1 MSYSNP
7 LLFRPATISAGRG
20 TYLRINLNNNYYYD
34 GILGLD
40 EFEFTTIPETA
51 HTPSWEGILGGGK
64 GLIYNGARSIG
75 SRFEIKWEGK
85 YAVTSTRSY
94 NYGDVAL
101 SGTRDGILY
110 FEADGIT
117 ITPGQRGSSVYG
129 KSFDPGKG
137 VVSVNGLIIND
148 LGIIY
153 NNDGSAYTDIKY
165 GSLSDVSLSVD
176 DFYLSELNAQR
187 LVGESGTISVS
198 EQELDTITEL
208 FTIHADAYGK
218 HTIYI
223 DVKDV
228 SAYSGSGVDTDK
240 FIQGNAATTLGD
252 DFQLYWGQSDLG
264 NPTESDLTLIGS
276 NESFFIWDKDQQ
288 DSNHEFQQISLY
300 AKILSDDF
308 AEYDEKAE
316 ITVWGGA
323 GKTTYEWTVAQDDN
337 TSFWKKNGTSPDSK
351 GLKYNAGVESTLGE
365 WSGPY
370 ARNSAGQHL
379 SQTLTLQGYGGR
391 IELDVMFVG
400 RWEINKTQNDS
411 IQIYVNGNSFSFA
424 RDYRSALTEST
435 QSMSGYT
442 VKLYPFNNY
451 GKLSSSDPYADQ
463 TARISIEVPV
473 GVESVQLG
481 LGTTLKYE
489 STISFLA
496 IDNLAVIEPEITTYT
511 LEVADI
517 GPVLSFG
524 RVGYLDSGNNFIS
537 TEGNISEGVISVVEI
552 LVRDG
557 SGNSIDIKS
566 DRQVYVRY
574 EVVTEKSSAK
584 EGIDFYTPKGV
595 MSTENYK
602 VENFIKLEPGGNIG
616 YLYITPLNDAIAEG
630 TEVVSIKLVD
640 AIGTF
645 NDGKSYRSYVV
656 DGEGDEVAIKITD
669 PSDQAWTKAI
679 SITQEGRD
687 DDYIVASVD
696 GKVSVDIR
704 LRSAIEEDRN
714 VTLSTGDILTFTKEN
729 WDIPQTVAIQLG
741 SGDTSNGYAVINAE
755 STDNTITL
763 SNTYK
768 AGDLVTATIN
778 GISLSYT
785 VTIDDIKTLEQEEEV
800 HTLTDDF
807 RRNGVSLGSLDWSE
821 QTWQNADSIN
831 GSLVA
836 NGSEIWRELPA
847 GTDWNQATDFRL
859 SYDKNNT
866 KNLLIKLYKVSNSA
880 KLAEKTLFTYN
891 NKSAGA
897 KTITTKT
904 DSSGVSLKTY
914 LQQGYNAIGMGGF
927 AGGTNYIDNI
937 ELEVEIGPRYE
948 DKSSASA
955 LSAIAAKVA
964 AQVNGNTKLNGS
976 VTATVNGN
984 IVTINSSTF
993 SATIPTV
1000 TTNAPGNGSWSSGDV
1015 RILSH
1020 DNTSEA
1026 KVLLFEGG
1034 SVVAEDHQFIV
1045 TKNAD
1050 VLEGAQGQKAAL
1062 TISRVNADVSRPFE
1076 VFIKSTNGNLA
1087 DLRSEQVRSYRPLLT
1102 GSEREI
1108 LQYEGVSRTDDGK
1121 GYTIEMWVNPE
1132 TSEQIVQLL
1141 DISNTQTQFDSVALS
1156 GIYEAGD
1163 RIDITISDMTVSY
1176 IVAAS
1181 DIGSGTS
1188 TTYTLKDDFL
1198 RDGRSLGNLDW
1209 SNQTWQNETSITGT
1223 LKSRGKDA
1231 WRELPKGVDWT
1242 KATDVSLSFT
1252 KSNRKLLWI
1261 KLYKIKDGIVEDEV
1275 GLYRYDRKSTKTET
1289 ISSTD
1294 NEGLD
1299 IKTYMQQGFNAIGI
1313 YGDNDGN
1320 SYIDNL
1326 ELSVT
1331 VDSYTPL
1338 DTETIL
1344 DTIASNLAA
1353 AINNDAGNLVTA
1365 SASGHVIS
1373 IDPSATDMTFS
1384 LSTVATNGNG
1394 NSDNTQESR
1403 ATASKFVKD
1412 STATGSLI
1420 IDEQG
1425 KVVFTVVGIDE
1436 TSATARSSSSIAANE
1451 WQHIAI
1457 THDGTSQ
1464 KNRIYINGMFD
1475 AEADVLDG
1483 IGILDEA
1490 SKGYIVNVGGVGEA
1504 QVRDLR
1510 IINKAKESDGIQ
1522 ASMFDKLRRSAGVML
1537 DAPLNGIADTGKHSV
1552 GQPTESASGSFADEP
1567 VYAVKM
1573 NANSRE
1579 VSLFVDRTDDNIW
1592 TGNTTFTLE
1601 LKDNSSLYGHA
1612 GANQVTINL
1621 FDDDEAGFTLH
1632 KLNRLLSYEYEKLES
1647 NVQLIGTDGSVNEIV
1662 ITPANAEKTDNEPGH
1677 PYSIGY
1683 KDTVIL
1689 PGISMS
1695 TDGINALTISGWF
1708 KGETEKS
1715 RSLLELETTDGS
1727 NSIRAIISGDTLK
1740 LFLPTSDGEL
1750 EYNGIIDHDQGDWHF
1765 WAISLGS
1772 RKVLDPTTKVMVQ
1785 QRQPEVWVDGIK
1797 IELTEK
1803 TESTQADIV
1812 ESFDYAGIY
1821 FRGEGQQVYSTG
1833 VTVQTGGTTT
1843 AEVIQQMKNNAVLLE
1858 SNLVYAIDMST
1869 VNAEVV
1875 GVVASEEETWTKLS
1889 LQDISESGVSAE
1901 IDLLKLLTAKDDEG
1915 YIVNSSLSDEV
1926 VLGISLNTMPTGA
1939 VYLKLDQNE
1948 YADQLDITLGDDG
1961 NQILAFDETNYSTP
1975 QTIEIKTKGSDSGSQ
1990 TLPVKL
1996 SVVDGTGGSEYNGFA
2011 ATLNIRLDSPL
2022 PDLNT
2027 RGSSLATSS
2036 ATRYTK
2042 IERIGDDLLD
2052 EVDTTISYLDWENN
2066 TVLKTVTHTLIDDLL
2081 TNGRSLGS
2089 LDWSNE
2095 DWQDFS
2101 ALSNTLQA
2109 KQKNAWRK
2117 LPDEVDW
2124 TKATDFSLS
2133 FRRRNSQQLWVNLY
2147 KIENNA
2153 IVEKIAIRQYSA
2165 SDAVSSKIESMS
2177 VDQNGKNLARYL
2189 QQGFNAIGIW
2199 QNKNDTGFLDDLKLS
2214 IIAPR
2219 ASGTEVEGEVA
2230 TFRIS
2235 LTDQNGEATINANQD
2250 TIIYLKKGAT
2260 STADWSDVTPATTH
2274 QLSGLIKYSEE
2285 TGSIGE
2291 LTSLSNIETLADN
2304 TSIKGYINLPVS
2316 GFYTF
2321 HADTNGETVV
2331 KINDQTLIHV
2341 NGDGLNISSAS
2352 DPIYLREGDF
2362 AEVSIDYN
2370 HSGTL
2375 SGQEGRVNINWT
2387 RPDNSEDTQSEITGL
2402 TQVDQLHVVI
2412 PAGSSSIDLTI
2423 EVADDSV
2430 SEDAEVFVLEITDDR
2445 LLNINASVED
2455 IYLGFDK
2462 GATLD
2467 GSAYLQLPTIYLGE
2481 KYTIAAW
2488 AKLNENSMQRP
2499 ALFYARSGDDQQ
2511 GLVSF
2516 GSNSANGLEFSSW
2529 SSSGSQLTS
2538 LKSGDDLISLD
2549 QWHHL
2554 VVSVSGTKIRL
2565 FVDGKLVGLQDSGQA
2580 VSEAGSRNTVYVG
2593 RGTNWTEAWEGNV
2606 KDLQIYDQF
2615 FDEDN
2620 INQVLSEAVV
2630 EQDLVDLGLKTWYP
2644 LRSANGSTYESIA
2657 LSGTF
2662 DVGDT
2667 VTATVNGFEI
2677 SYTVVISDLGDS
2689 SVDYTL
2695 KDDFDGDGRSLGS
2708 LDWSQQTW
2716 QNETDIRGELKARGQ
2731 SAWRL
2736 LPTEVNWNE
2745 AMDFRLRFSKN
2756 SPSLL
2761 LIKLF
2766 KVENNSIMEEVEIL
2780 RYTYS
2785 KNQKTG
2791 GNVDTT
2797 TDMNGKSLASYLRE
2811 GFNAIGIYG
2820 SNDNNQVYIDN
2831 LDISIE
2837 VETLKAKESAQV
2849 LASIAANLAAQI
2861 NSSSN
2866 LFSSVSAA
2874 ATGAV
2879 ISFAS
2884 TIDDSP
2890 ISVSTTTVDIGGNG
2904 DNTQASDIVS
2914 SAIAAS
2920 VIGSVGF
2927 INDIVVPLIY
2937 NDGPTAAIQ
2946 LSAGNILNLSSGESA
2961 DSALNSL
2968 WSIRLLE
2975 DITLIKGKKSLPVQY
2990 EMVNNNPNRMPETGL
3005 VLSGQVAINDYRLA
3019 TVVVDGVEKVDAE
3032 MTTSKMVITK
3042 NDTLGIDIKEQDI
3055 ALTEGADGQL
3065 QSIRLSAQPLETV
3078 TVLVQAQDDSEVII
3092 RQNDSSPLKS
3102 PLDDTVLHLTF
3113 TPENWDMAQSFYI
3126 IAVDDDV
3133 AENKSQQLIH
3143 LTTISE
3149 DSRWDRKT
3157 SLSTSDGNPA
3167 ELYPFSVIITDNDVA
3182 GVITESIT
3190 YNISKS
3196 ANGFAYLALSSEPTD
3211 DVMVMVTPVGDSVN
3225 PAKVT
3230 LNDRSINRSESMVFN
3245 KDNWNIAQSIELTA
3259 VDDEDITGTVD
3270 THVAITT
3277 NSNDPYYNN
3286 KSWIS
3291 VNVRIID
3298 NDLPTAKIVPVL
3310 DATENGSPGAFKIV
3324 LNAPAPN
3331 DVGST
3336 GISVAYAITGFN
3348 MDDYLKNINSV
3359 PVDLEALVGSYTL
3372 SPGGQLNGIARIAPG
3387 STESQVFIVPI
3398 DDQFADEYI
3407 LDSAGNSGKQLTF
3420 ELTKTAADSP
3430 YKLSSKIHEQ
3440 TIYVN
3445 IINNDAAGVALIRS
3459 GSLLMATEGGEDAQL
3474 GIVLLSQPKDKVSV
3488 SLLELTDTAK
3498 TNRITGSGGR
3508 DWDGDLQQAN
3518 VDEIEPSASVEFDAK
3533 DWYIPQVIS
3542 VRAKADKFRED
3553 GGLGSGYEN
3562 TGIHS
3567 TKVKLQ
3573 FQSDDDAYDSET
3585 KSQEHFTN
3593 STEFDLL
3600 ILDESL
3606 SENTAE
3612 SISSTLDSLQEG
3624 LALLELPFLGSM
3636 DGKFGNPFDMITKK
3650 LLPLINNLGDNLTV
3664 DRLQSTI
3671 DVSGFFDTSSISV
3684 QNAGLSNAYIQLD
3697 LGWSD
3702 EYSLFSLPLDASL
3715 GIPGLGLTSSGLIDA
3730 ELKFDAGIGLHIPF
3744 STQNGMDINLDLAE
3758 DKTFISAEL
3767 ELNLS
3772 DDFSFNGGLGFL
3784 SFQGVNIGSES
3795 TGMNVIFDVTLDK
3808 DPSKLL
3814 LSYKDLIAGDFDLGD
3829 YVAFGINPESSAQ
3842 LGISATAYTLAKAV
3856 MPNVNFKLTTDLT
3869 PIFSAIDSGYG
3880 NGNSQYTI
3888 SLEDISLDIGSFATD
3903 MLSPVLETIG
3913 DILNPIRPLVDAFYT
3928 DTKIF
3933 AALGMEE
3940 EMDQDRDGIVTPL
3953 DMLIY
3958 YANTF
3963 GDEKDQRNAQ
3973 KTKTF
3978 LSTLSSVYSIIDEFD
3993 SLSGNGES
4001 FAIDIG
4007 SYEVSIDA
4015 DPESGESASNAKAQS
4030 TESTSTLANTKNGVI
4045 SDSTTAYRQKIG
4057 SAVNKLYSL
4066 GFSIPLI
4073 EGPSTVV
4080 DLLLGKDVDLFTW
4093 TIPGLES
4100 SLSIEQDFTLW
4111 PAPKIDGIVE
4121 GSLTAEAFITVGFDT
4136 TGFSDWKSK
4145 GFALNESWR
4154 AFDGFFVEDKAG
4166 DEVVLSADLG
4176 VGVAGSVGAA
4186 KATVTGGIWASLGFD
4201 LIDIGEF
4208 NGTSDGKLRASEIYS
4223 RIRNPLSLFD
4233 INGSLSAY
4241 LDAKLQVGIDMGLW
4255 DKWWTVWEEQF
4266 DIELFSFS
4274 LGASGSHG
4282 NGPISGSTIGFDANF
4297 NGRIDI
4303 NEPAIQTK
4311 SDGSYSN
4318 LKIDL
4323 RTFDQNR
4330 NGKIDPDEGRQ
4341 IAFGGQDTVGG
4352 HDVSTVM
4359 FAPYGNIIS
4368 PLTTVYSVALMQGMD
4383 KGEAKEMIQSLF
4395 SIKDWDFTT
4404 EEPIQAIRNEGLIPN
4419 ISARKA
4425 ALDHTYMNW
4434 IFDKLIHEAGK
4445 IANLDKLPLNK
4456 RVSLTENYS
4465 LNLIEKVSK
4474 VDDFTDSSQVV
4485 LAYAQAMMLTLNNFA
4500 KELGSENVSPEL
4512 LGRVINNIKYF
4523 NSLILKSFA
4532 GNASSDDFL
4541 ARLSVIKSQLFFRSK
4556 NQKQDYLSAVGAQL
4570 EMNTASRWFYQ
4581 EQLSALEETGLFLS
4595 KSIIRLTQESDGN
4608 LLRSGVLVDIQSLL
4622 GDITLTDNRGKRDA
4636 IRKIS
4641 VSTVSDDGTIK
4652 SAAYNPISGNGARFY
4667 DFDGDE
4673 IADYMLFSS
4682 APDNQA
4688 QSPYI
4693 VGGVGSL
4700 RTIFAVKSHGV
4711 VATLDPNQLDI
4722 EAGLVIS
4729 ATLETRANSV
4739 LSIYYVV
4746 LDKSELGDVDEIFSD
4761 LDLLKSR
4768 SNVLFSSLETEDV
4781 TLPEDMMFNRSLNLV
4796 NGQAIRFFQVDNAEL
4811 SELKSS
4817 LDARLSIIDTSDLIE
4832 GHRGVVLSSESGP
4845 SFLLELMDKEQ
4856 SLNSLI
4862 GSMQDKA
4869 PILDFSYF
4877 TEATRISGELVLSRE
4892 AAFDALTGFYRVL
4905 DQEGSVLHSN
4915 GVDVLKPGHQEY
4927 ASMALHSD
4935 NIIGPVSNLAV
4946 DDRAISRR
4954 TFSLSESSYLAP
4966 YSIVNG
4972 IQYFGFA
4979 AANIDGINHFRVLG
4993 ENTFGLEDMLGGGDL
5008 DFDDHVFKL
5017 YFTEIA

>member
-1 MSYSNP
+1 M
-7 LLFRPATISAGRG
+7 
-20 TYLRINLNNNYYYD
+20 
-34 GILGLD
+34 
-40 EFEFTTIPETA
+40 E
-51 HTPSWEGILGGGK
+51 GGK

-117 ITPGQRGSSVYG
+117 ITPGQGGSSVYG

-351 GLKYNAGVESTLGE
+351 GVKYNAGVESTLGE

-391 IELDVMFVG
+391 IELDVMFVN
-400 RWEINKTQNDS
+400 RWEINNTQNDS

-778 GISLSYT
+778 GISVSYT

-821 QTWQNADSIN
+821 QTWQIADSIN

-1015 RILSH
+1015 LILSH

-1141 DISNTQTQFDSVALS
+1141 DISNSQTQFDSVALS

-1313 YGDNDGN
+1313 YEDNDGN

-1384 LSTVATNGNG
+1384 LSTVATNCNG

-1689 PGISMS
+1689 PGIAMS

-1803 TESTQADIV
+1803 TESIQADIV

-1821 FRGEGQQVYSTG
+1821 LRGEGQQVYSTG

-1961 NQILAFDETNYSTP
+1961 NQILAFDETNYSIP

-1996 SVVDGTGGSEYNGFA
+1996 SVVDGTDGSEYNGFA

-2177 VDQNGKNLARYL
+2177 VDQNGKNLATYL

-2199 QNKNDTGFLDDLKLS
+2199 QNKNDTGFLDDLELS

-2274 QLSGLIKYSEE
+2274 QFSGLIKYSEE

-2430 SEDAEVFVLEITDDR
+2430 SEDAEVFVLEITEDR

-2538 LKSGDDLISLD
+2538 LKSGDDLVSLD

-2565 FVDGKLVGLQDSGQA
+2565 FVDGKLVGSQDSGQA

-2593 RGTNWTEAWEGNV
+2593 RGTNWTEAWEGKV

-2662 DVGDT
+2662 DVGD
-2667 VTATVNGFEI
+2667 
-2677 SYTVVISDLGDS
+2677 
-2689 SVDYTL
+2689 
-2695 KDDFDGDGRSLGS
+2695 
-2708 LDWSQQTW
+2708 
-2716 QNETDIRGELKARGQ
+2716 
-2731 SAWRL
+2731 
-2736 LPTEVNWNE
+2736 
-2745 AMDFRLRFSKN
+2745 
-2756 SPSLL
+2756 
-2761 LIKLF
+2761 
-2766 KVENNSIMEEVEIL
+2766 
-2780 RYTYS
+2780 
-2785 KNQKTG
+2785 
-2791 GNVDTT
+2791 
-2797 TDMNGKSLASYLRE
+2797 
-2811 GFNAIGIYG
+2811 
-2820 SNDNNQVYIDN
+2820 
-2831 LDISIE
+2831 
-2837 VETLKAKESAQV
+2837 
-2849 LASIAANLAAQI
+2849 
-2861 NSSSN
+2861 
-2866 LFSSVSAA
+2866 
-2874 ATGAV
+2874 
-2879 ISFAS
+2879 
-2884 TIDDSP
+2884 
-2890 ISVSTTTVDIGGNG
+2890 
-2904 DNTQASDIVS
+2904 NTQASDIVS

-2937 NDGPTAAIQ
+2937 NDGPMAAIQ
-2946 LSAGNILNLSSGESA
+2946 LSAGNILNLSSGESV

-3078 TVLVQAQDDSEVII
+3078 TVLVQAQDVSEVII

-3167 ELYPFSVIITDNDVA
+3167 ELYPFSVIVTDNDVA

-3211 DVMVMVTPVGDSVN
+3211 DVSVMVTPVGDSVN

-3348 MDDYLKNINSV
+3348 MDNSLKKINSV

-3518 VDEIEPSASVEFDAK
+3518 VDEIEPSASVEFDAR

-3636 DGKFGNPFDMITKK
+3636 DGKFGNPFDTITKK

-3697 LGWSD
+3697 LAWSD

-3730 ELKFDAGIGLHIPF
+3730 VLKFDAGIGLHIPF

-3829 YVAFGINPESSAQ
+3829 YVAFDINPESSAQ
-3842 LGISATAYTLAKAV
+3842 LGISATAYTSAKAV
-3856 MPNVNFKLTTDLT
+3856 MPNVNFKLTTDLK
-3869 PIFSAIDSGYG
+3869 PIFSAIDSEYG
-3880 NGNSQYTI
+3880 NGSSQYTI

-3903 MLSPVLETIG
+3903 MLSPVLETVG

-3953 DMLIY
+3953 DMLIH

-4186 KATVTGGIWASLGFD
+4186 KATVTGGIGASLGFD

-4208 NGTSDGKLRASEIYS
+4208 NGTSDGKLRALEIYS

-4500 KELGSENVSPEL
+4500 KEIGSENVSPEL
-4512 LGRVINNIKYF
+4512 LGRVINNKKYF

-4570 EMNTASRWFYQ
+4570 EMNAASRWFYQ

-4622 GDITLTDNRGKRDA
+4622 GDITLTDNRGQRDA

-4652 SAAYNPISGNGARFY
+4652 STAYNPISGNGARFY

-4700 RTIFAVKSHGV
+4700 RTIFVVNSHGV

-4845 SFLLELMDKEQ
+4845 SFRLELMDKEQ
-4856 SLNSLI
+4856 TLNSLI

-4972 IQYFGFA
+4972 NQYFGFA

>member
-1 MSYSNP
+1 MPYSNP
-7 LLFRPATISAGRG
+7 LEFRPATISAGRG
-20 TYLRINLNNNYYYD
+20 TYLTISLSRTNFGQSSIYQNDYYEY

-40 EFEFTTIPETA
+40 EFEFISIPETA
-51 HTPSWEGILGGGK
+51 YVSSWEGILGGGM
-64 GLIYNGARSIG
+64 GLFYDGAESTG
-75 SRFEIKWEGK
+75 SLFETKWEGK
-85 YAVTSTRSY
+85 YAVSSTRSY

-110 FEADGIT
+110 FEADGET
-117 ITPGQRGSSVYG
+117 IYPGQGGTSVYG

-137 VVSVNGLIIND
+137 VVSVNDLIIND

-153 NNDGSAYTDIKY
+153 NNEGSAYTNIKY
-165 GSLSDVSLSVD
+165 GSLSDVSLSID
-176 DFYLSELNAQR
+176 NFYLSELNAQR

-198 EQELDTITEL
+198 EQESNTITEL

-218 HTIYI
+218 HTIYV

-228 SAYSGSGVDTDK
+228 SSYSGSGVDTDK
-240 FIQGNAATTLGD
+240 FIQGNATTTLGD
-252 DFQLYWGQSDLG
+252 DFQLYWGVSGLE
-264 NPTESDLTLIGS
+264 NPNKSDLTLIGS
-276 NESFFIWDKDQQ
+276 NESGFIWDTNQQ
-288 DSNHEFQQISLY
+288 DSNLGFQQISLY
-300 AKILSDDF
+300 AEIFSDDF

-323 GKTTYEWTVAQDDN
+323 GKTTYEWTAAQDDN
-337 TSFWKKNGTSPDSK
+337 TSFWKKIETSSFS
-351 GLKYNAGVESTLGE
+351 LESS
-365 WSGPY
+365 SGPY
-370 ARNSAGQHL
+370 AKNSAGQHL
-379 SQTLTLQGYGGR
+379 SQTLSLQGYGGR
-391 IELDVMFVG
+391 IELDVLFG
-400 RWEINKTQNDS
+400 DSWENES
-411 IQIYVNGNSFSFA
+411 IQIYVNGNSFSFN
-424 RDYRSALTEST
+424 RDFRSALTEST
-435 QSMSGYT
+435 QSKSGYSAT
-442 VKLYPFNNY
+442 VYPFNSYANLT
-451 GKLSSSDPYADQ
+451 GNSNADQ
-463 TARISIEVPV
+463 AARISIEVPA
-473 GVESVQLG
+473 GIESVQLG
-481 LGTTLKYE
+481 LGTTLNQDSSDE
-489 STISFLA
+489 FLA
-496 IDNLAVIEPEITTYT
+496 IDNLSVIEPEITTYT
-511 LEVADI
+511 LKVADS
-517 GPVLSFG
+517 GPVLSLG
-524 RVGYLDSGNNFIS
+524 RVGYLDSKNNFIS
-537 TEGNISEGVISVVEI
+537 TEGNISEGMISVVEI

-557 SGNSIDIKS
+557 SGNSINMES
-566 DRQVYVRY
+566 DREIYVHY
-574 EVVTEKSSAK
+574 EVVTGESSAK
-584 EGIDFYTPKGV
+584 EGVDFYVPKGV
-595 MSTENYK
+595 MSTENYN
-602 VENFIKLEPGGNIG
+602 VESFINFEPGGNVG

-640 AIGTF
+640 ASGEF
-645 NDGKSYRSYVV
+645 DSGQSYRSYVV

-679 SITQEGRD
+679 SITQKGRD

-729 WDIPQTVAIQLG
+729 WDIPQTVAIELG
-741 SGDTSNGYAVINAE
+741 SGDISDGYVVINAE

-763 SNTYK
+763 SNTYN
-768 AGDLVTATIN
+768 AGDIVTATIN
-778 GISLSYT
+778 GISVSYT
-785 VTIDDIKTLEQEEEV
+785 VSIDDIKTLEQEEV

-821 QTWQNADSIN
+821 QTWQNAGSIN

-847 GTDWNQATDFRL
+847 GIDWNQATDFRL

-866 KNLLIKLYKVSNSA
+866 RNLLIKLYKVSNGA
-880 KLAEKTLFTYN
+880 KLAEKPVFTYN

-897 KTITTKT
+897 ETISTTT

-914 LQQGYNAIGMGGF
+914 LQQGYNAIGIGGF

-955 LSAIAAKVA
+955 LSAIAAKLA
-964 AQVNGNTKLNGS
+964 TQINDNASLNGS
-976 VTATVNGN
+976 VIATVDGN
-984 IVTINSSTF
+984 IVTINSRTF
-993 SATIPTV
+993 NATIPTV

-1034 SVVAEDHQFIV
+1034 SVVAEGHQFIV

-1050 VLEGAQGQKAAL
+1050 VLEGAQGQEAAL
-1062 TISRVNADVSRPFE
+1062 TISRVSADDSRPVE

-1087 DLRSEQVRSYRPLLT
+1087 NLRSEQVRTYRPLLT

-1108 LQYEGVSRTDDGK
+1108 VQYEGVSRTDEGK
-1121 GYTIEMWVNPE
+1121 GYTIEMWVSLE
-1132 TSEQIVQLL
+1132 TKGQMVQLL
-1141 DISNTQTQFDSVALS
+1141 DISSAQTQFDSIALS

-1163 RIDITISDMTVSY
+1163 RIDTTISDMTVSY
-1176 IVAAS
+1176 IVAAG
-1181 DIGSGTS
+1181 DIGSETS

-1198 RDGRSLGNLDW
+1198 SDGRSLGNLDW
-1209 SNQTWQNETSITGT
+1209 SNQTWQNETSTTGT
-1223 LKSRGKDA
+1223 LKARGKDA

-1252 KSNRKLLWI
+1252 KSNKKLLWI
-1261 KLYKIKDGIVEDEV
+1261 KLYKVKDGIVEDEA

-1294 NEGLD
+1294 KESLD
-1299 IKTYMQQGFNAIGI
+1299 IKTYLQQGFNAIGM
-1313 YGDNDGN
+1313 YGDSDGW
-1320 SYIDNL
+1320 SYIDDL
-1326 ELSVT
+1326 ELSIT

-1338 DTETIL
+1338 DTAVIL
-1344 DTIASNLAA
+1344 DRVASNLAA
-1353 AINNDAGNLVTA
+1353 KINNDAAVGNLVKA
-1365 SASGHVIS
+1365 SAFGNVIS
-1373 IDPSATDMTFS
+1373 IDPSATDIAFS

-1394 NSDNTQESR
+1394 NSDNTQKSA
-1403 ATASKFVKD
+1403 ATASKSVKD
-1412 STATGSLI
+1412 SASTGSLI

-1425 KVVFTVVGIDE
+1425 RVVFTVEGVDE

-1457 THDGTSQ
+1457 AHDDASQ
-1464 KNRIYINGMFD
+1464 KYQIYINGVFD

-1483 IGILDEA
+1483 VGILSEA
-1490 SKGYIVNVGGVGEA
+1490 SKDYIVSVGGVGEA

-1510 IINKAKESDGIQ
+1510 IINKTKESEGIQ
-1522 ASMFDKLRRSAGVML
+1522 ASMFDEERRSAGVML

-1573 NANSRE
+1573 NANSSE
-1579 VSLFVDRTDDNIW
+1579 ANLFVDRTDDNIW
-1592 TGNTTFTLE
+1592 TGNTTFSLE

-1612 GANQVTINL
+1612 GADQVTINL
-1621 FDDDEAGFTLH
+1621 FDDDKAGFTLH
-1632 KLNRLLSYEYEKLES
+1632 KLNRLVTYKYEKLES

-1683 KDTVIL
+1683 TDTVIL
-1689 PGISMS
+1689 PGIAMS

-1708 KGETEKS
+1708 KGETEKN

-1727 NSIRAIISGDTLK
+1727 NSIRAIISEDRLR

-1785 QRQPEVWVDGIK
+1785 QRHPEVWVDGIE

-1821 FRGEGQQVYSTG
+1821 LRGDGQQVYSTG
-1833 VTVQTGGTTT
+1833 VTVQTGGKTT

-1858 SNLVYAIDMST
+1858 GNLVYAIDMST

-1889 LQDISESGVSAE
+1889 SQDISESGVSAE
-1901 IDLLKLLTAKDDEG
+1901 IELFKLLRAKDDEG

-1926 VLGISLNTMPTGA
+1926 VLGISLNTMPTSA

-1948 YADQLDITLGDDG
+1948 YADQLDITLGDGG
-1961 NQILAFDETNYSTP
+1961 NPILAFDETNYSTP
-1975 QTIEIKTKGSDSGSQ
+1975 QTIDIKTKSSDNGSL
-1990 TLPVKL
+1990 TLPVRL
-1996 SVVDGTGGSEYNGFA
+1996 SVVDGTGGSEYKGFA

-2022 PDLNT
+2022 PDLDT
-2027 RGSSLATSS
+2027 RGSSLATPSTTHY
-2036 ATRYTK
+2036 AK
-2042 IERIGDDLLD
+2042 IERIGDDLLN
-2052 EVDTTISYLDWENN
+2052 EVDTTTNYLDWENN
-2066 TVLKTVTHTLIDDLL
+2066 TVQKTVTHTLIDDLL

-2133 FRRRNSQQLWVNLY
+2133 FRRRNSQQLWINLY
-2147 KIENNA
+2147 KIENNE
-2153 IVEKIAIRQYSA
+2153 IVEKVAIRQYSA
-2165 SDAVSSKIESMS
+2165 NDAVSSQTESMD
-2177 VDQNGKNLARYL
+2177 VDQNGTSLVTYL

-2199 QNKNDTGFLDDLKLS
+2199 QNKNDTGFLDDLELS

-2235 LTDQNGEATINANQD
+2235 LTDQNGEATVNASQD
-2250 TIIYLKKGAT
+2250 TIIYLKKGAA

-2304 TSIKGYINLPVS
+2304 TSIKGYIKVPVS

-2321 HADTNGETVV
+2321 YADTNGETVV

-2352 DPIYLREGDF
+2352 DPIYLREGGF

-2375 SGQEGRVNINWT
+2375 SGQEGGVNINWT
-2387 RPDNSEDTQSEITGL
+2387 RPDNSEHTQSEITGL
-2402 TQVDQLHVVI
+2402 TQVDQLHAVI

-2430 SEDAEVFVLEITDDR
+2430 SENAETFELEITEDR

-2455 IYLGFDK
+2455 IYLGLDK

-2467 GSAYLQLPTIYLGE
+2467 GSAYLQLPTINLGE
-2481 KYTIAAW
+2481 EYTIAAW
-2488 AKLNENSMQRP
+2488 AKLNDNSMQTP
-2499 ALFYARSGDDQQ
+2499 TLFYAKSGDDQQ

-2529 SSSGSQLTS
+2529 NSSGSQLTS

-2565 FVDGKLVGLQDSGQA
+2565 FVDGKLVGSQDSGQA

-2593 RGTNWTEAWEGNV
+2593 RGSNWTEAWEGKV

-2620 INQVLSEAVV
+2620 INQILSEAVV

-2662 DVGDT
+2662 DVGDI
-2667 VTATVNGFEI
+2667 VTATVNGFEV
-2677 SYTVVISDLGDS
+2677 SYTVDISDLGDS

-2716 QNETDIRGELKARGQ
+2716 QNETGISGELKARGQ

-2736 LPTEVNWNE
+2736 LPTEVNWSE
-2745 AMDFRLRFSKN
+2745 TTDFRLRFSRY
-2756 SPSLL
+2756 SPGLL
-2761 LIKLF
+2761 WIKLF
-2766 KVENNSIMEEVEIL
+2766 KVENNSIVEEVGIL
-2780 RYTYS
+2780 RYS
-2785 KNQKTG
+2785 KNEKSN
-2791 GNVDTT
+2791 GNVDTI
-2797 TDMNGKSLASYLRE
+2797 TDMNGKSLASYLQE

-2820 SNDNNQVYIDN
+2820 DGNYTQTYIDN

-2837 VETLKAKESAQV
+2837 VETFKAKESAQV
-2849 LASIAANLAAQI
+2849 LTSIAANLADKI
-2861 NSSSN
+2861 NSNTN

-2874 ATGAV
+2874 STGAV
-2879 ISFAS
+2879 ISLTS
-2884 TIDDSP
+2884 TTDDSP
-2890 ISVSTTTVDIGGNG
+2890 ISVSTTTVNIGGNG
-2904 DNTQASDIVS
+2904 DNTQASDIVG

-2927 INDIVVPLIY
+2927 TDDDVVPLIY
-2937 NDGPTAAIQ
+2937 NDGPMAAIK
-2946 LSAGNILNLSSGESA
+2946 LSAGNILNLSSSESV

-2975 DITLIKGKKSLPVQY
+2975 DITLIKGLKSLPVQY
-2990 EMVNNNPNRMPETGL
+2990 ELVNNNPNRMPETGL
-3005 VLSGQVAINDYRLA
+3005 VLSGQVAIDDYRLT
-3019 TVVVDGVEKVDAE
+3019 TVVVDDVEKVDAE
-3032 MTTSKMVITK
+3032 MATAKMVITQ

-3055 ALTEGADGQL
+3055 ALTEGAVGQL

-3078 TVLVQAQDDSEVII
+3078 TVLVQAKDDSEVII

-3133 AENKSQQLIH
+3133 AENKSEQLIH

-3157 SLSTSDGNPA
+3157 SLSKSDGTPT
-3167 ELYPFSVIITDNDVA
+3167 ELNPFSVIVTDNDVA

-3211 DVMVMVTPVGDSVN
+3211 DVSIMVTPVGDSVN

-3277 NSNDPYYNN
+3277 ESNDPYYNN
-3286 KSWIS
+3286 KSWPS

-3324 LNAPAPN
+3324 LDAPAPN

-3372 SPGGQLNGIARIAPG
+3372 SPGGLLNGIARIAPG

-3407 LDSAGNSGKQLTF
+3407 LDGAGNSGKQLTF
-3420 ELTKTAADSP
+3420 ELTETAANSP
-3430 YKLSSKIHEQ
+3430 YKLSSNIREQ

-3459 GSLLMATEGGEDAQL
+3459 GSLLMAAEGGEDAQL
-3474 GIVLLSQPKDKVSV
+3474 GIVLLSQPNDKVSV
-3488 SLLELTDTAK
+3488 SLLELTDTA
-3498 TNRITGSGGR
+3498 TSNRITGSGGR

-3518 VDEIEPSASVEFDAK
+3518 ADEIEPSASVEFDAK

-3542 VRAKADKFRED
+3542 VGAKADQFRED

-3573 FQSDDDAYDSET
+3573 FQSDDDAYDSEN

-3612 SISSTLDSLQEG
+3612 SINSTLDSLQEG
-3624 LALLELPFLGSM
+3624 FALLELPFLGSM
-3636 DGKFGNPFDMITKK
+3636 DGKFGNPFDTITKK
-3650 LLPLINNLGDNLTV
+3650 LLPLVDNLGDNLTV

-3671 DVSGFFDTSSISV
+3671 DLSGIFDTSSISV
-3684 QNAGLSNAYIQLD
+3684 QNVGLSNAYIQLD

-3715 GIPGLGLTSSGLIDA
+3715 GIPGLGLTSSGSIDA
-3730 ELKFDAGIGLHIPF
+3730 DLKFDAGIGLHIPF

-3784 SFQGVNIGSES
+3784 SFQGVNIGPES
-3795 TGMNVIFDVTLDK
+3795 TGMNAIFDVTLDK
-3808 DPSKLL
+3808 DPSKSL

-3829 YVAFGINPESSAQ
+3829 YVAFGIDDASSAQ
-3842 LGISATAYTLAKAV
+3842 LGISATAYTSAKAV
-3856 MPNVNFKLTTDLT
+3856 MPNVDLKLTTDLS
-3869 PIFSAIDSGYG
+3869 PIFSAIDSGYS

-3888 SLEDISLDIGSFATD
+3888 SLDDISLDIGSFATD

-3933 AALGMEE
+3933 ATLGMEE
-3940 EMDQDRDGIVTPL
+3940 EMDQDEDGIVTPL
-3953 DMLIY
+3953 DMLIH

-4045 SDSTTAYRQKIG
+4045 ADSTTGYRQKIG

-4073 EGPSTVV
+4073 ESPSTVV

-4121 GSLTAEAFITVGFDT
+4121 GSLTAEAFITLGFDT

-4145 GFALNESWR
+4145 GFAFDESWR

-4176 VGVAGSVGAA
+4176 VGVAGSVGVA
-4186 KATVTGGIWASLGFD
+4186 KATVTGGIGASLGFD
-4201 LIDIGEF
+4201 LIDSGEF
-4208 NGTSDGKLRASEIYS
+4208 NGTGDDKLRASEIYS
-4223 RIRNPLSLFD
+4223 RISNPLSLFD
-4233 INGSLSAY
+4233 LTGSLSAY
-4241 LDAKLQVGIDMGLW
+4241 LDAQLQVGIDMGLW
-4255 DKWWTVWEEQF
+4255 DKWWTVWEEEF

-4311 SDGSYSN
+4311 SNGLYSD

-4323 RTFDQNR
+4323 RTFDLNQ
-4330 NGKIDPDEGRQ
+4330 NGKIDPNEGRQ

-4359 FAPYGNIIS
+4359 FAPYETIIS

-4383 KGEAKEMIQSLF
+4383 KGEARKMIQSLF

-4404 EEPIQAIRNEGLIPN
+4404 EEPINAIRNEGLIPN

-4425 ALDHTYMNW
+4425 ALAHTYMNW
-4434 IFDKLIHEAGK
+4434 VFDKLLHEAEK
-4445 IANLDKLPLNK
+4445 VANLDKLPLNQ

-4465 LNLIEKVSK
+4465 LNLIEQVGK
-4474 VDDFTDSSQVV
+4474 VDDFTDFRKVA
-4485 LAYAQAMMLTLNNFA
+4485 LAYAQAMMLTLNNYA
-4500 KELGSENVSPEL
+4500 KEIGGKNTSPEL
-4512 LGRVINNIKYF
+4512 LRLVLNNMGYF
-4523 NSLILKSFA
+4523 NSLNQKSFA
-4532 GNASSDDFL
+4532 NNDGSDDFL
-4541 ARLSVIKSQLFFRSK
+4541 ARLSVIKSQLLFRSENYK
-4556 NQKQDYLSAVGAQL
+4556 HDYLSAVGAQL
-4570 EMNTASRWFYQ
+4570 EMNAASRWFDQ
-4581 EQLSALEETGLFLS
+4581 EQLRALEETGLVLS
-4595 KSIIRLTQESDGN
+4595 KSIIRLTQESDSN

-4622 GDITLTDNRGKRDA
+4622 GDISLTDDSGKRDA
-4636 IRKIS
+4636 IKKIS
-4641 VSTVSDDGTIK
+4641 VSTVSDGGTIK

-4667 DFDGDE
+4667 DFDGDD

-4688 QSPYI
+4688 QSPSI
-4693 VGGVGSL
+4693 VGGAASL
-4700 RTIFAVKSHGV
+4700 RTVFAVKPHGV

-4722 EAGLVIS
+4722 EAGVVIS
-4729 ATLETRANSV
+4729 ATLETRATSV
-4739 LSIYYVV
+4739 SSIYYVV
-4746 LDKSELGDVDEIFSD
+4746 LDKSELEDVDEIFSD

-4768 SNVLFSSLETEDV
+4768 SNVLFSSLEIEDV
-4781 TLPEDMMFNRSLNLV
+4781 TLPEGMIFNRSINLV

-4811 SELKSS
+4811 SELESS

-4832 GHRGVVLSSESGP
+4832 GHRGVVVSSESGP
-4845 SFLLELMDKEQ
+4845 SFRLELMDKEQ
-4856 SLNSLI
+4856 GLNSLI

-4877 TEATRISGELVLSRE
+4877 TEATKISGELVLSRE

-4935 NIIGPVSNLAV
+4935 NIVGSVSNLAV

-4972 IQYFGFA
+4972 NQYFGYA
-4979 AANIDGINHFRVLG
+4979 AANPDGINHFRVLG
-4993 ENTFGLEDMLGGGDL
+4993 QNTFGLEDMLGGGDR
-5008 DFDDHVFKL
+5008 DFDDHVFK
-5017 YFTEIA
+5017 YIFTEIA